1 MTIEQT
7 TSRPTVLV
15 IDDTPSNIGLVN
27 AILADSYDL
36 KVANSG
42 VRGLAI
48 AQASPVPDLILLDMM
63 MPGMDGMEVCRRL
76 KESEVAR
83 DIPVIFLSGRV
94 GGGDEEEGLEAG
106 AVDYIA
112 KPISPAI
119 LLARIALQISLQAA
133 RRQVAQLQA
142 QVDEH
147 AWHLAE
153 CDKSMRRFETVVTHD
168 MRSSLNVINGYASL
182 LSKKFGGEGNEQ
194 NLKALL
200 TIKASAKQLEAL
212 VNSCHQIPE
221 LLRKPMTP
229 ALLDMNALAQTAV
242 EEVLGG
248 MTGSKKPQVT
258 LEPLPPCT
266 ADESSL
272 RQIWHQLV
280 ANARDA
286 MEGTATPELRISAET
301 VNGEVIYSVQDNGS
315 GFAQEEHARLFAPFD
330 SLRDADKRSGLGL
343 GLFVAEQSLARHR
356 GRIWAEALPGEGAR
370 FCFSLPLAMTTALG
384 TTGPGLVPAI

>member
-15 IDDTPSNIGLVN
+15 IDDTPSNIALVN

-76 KESEVAR
+76 KESDVTR

-94 GGGDEEEGLEAG
+94 GGGDEEEGLDAG

-119 LLARIALQISLQAA
+119 LLGRIATQIGLQAA

-142 QVDEH
+142 QIDEH

-153 CDKSMRRFETVVTHD
+153 CDKSLRRFESVVTHD
-168 MRSSLNVINGYASL
+168 MRSSLNLISGFASL
-182 LSKKFGGEGNEQ
+182 LRKKFTGEGHEQ
-194 NLKALL
+194 SLKALT
-200 TIKASAKQLEAL
+200 TITSGAKQLGVLAD
-212 VNSCHQIPE
+212 SCREIPV

-229 ALLDMNALAQTAV
+229 VLLDMKALAAKAV
-242 EEVLGG
+242 EDALEG
-248 MTGSKKPQVT
+248 MDDTAKAGVI
-258 LEPLPPCT
+258 LEDLPPCM
-266 ADESSL
+266 ADESAI
-272 RQIWHQLV
+272 RQVWHQLV
-280 ANARDA
+280 ANAREA
-286 MEGTATPELRISAET
+286 MEDAEAPVLRIKAE
-301 VNGEVIYSVQDNGS
+301 VVEGEIVYSVQDNGR
-315 GFAQEEHARLFAPFD
+315 GFPQDEHERLFMPFD
-330 SLRDADKRSGLGL
+330 SPRDKDTRSGPGL
-343 GLFVAEQSLARHR
+343 GLFIAQQALARHR
-356 GRIWAEALPGEGAR
+356 GRIWAEALPEGGAR
-370 FCFSLPLAMTTALG
+370 VSFSLPQAHAPAQTT
-384 TTGPGLVPAI
+384 